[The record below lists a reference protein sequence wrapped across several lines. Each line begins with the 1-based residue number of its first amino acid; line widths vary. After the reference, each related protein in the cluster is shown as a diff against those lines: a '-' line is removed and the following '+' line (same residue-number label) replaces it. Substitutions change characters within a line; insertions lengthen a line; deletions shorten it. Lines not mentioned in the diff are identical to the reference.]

1 MRKQPEIRC
10 GEKSAVGRNQLWREI
25 SCGEKL
31 DVEGNQLWRKI
42 RCGGKSAV
50 EKNQLWVEISC
61 DIKSENGCEVS
72 LLLVRVVHV
81 DTLQPSH
88 SM

>member
-1 MRKQPEIRC
+1 MWREISC
-10 GEKSAVGRNQLWREI
+10 GEKSAVGR
-25 SCGEKL
+25 
-31 DVEGNQLWRKI
+31 
-42 RCGGKSAV
+42 
-50 EKNQLWVEISC
+50 NQLWVEISC